1 MTSRNSQDDLN
12 RRDNIMT
19 AALHPELPA
28 LMVEEQVKAALLEDL
43 GRAGDITTL
52 ATIGPDMTATAH
64 MGVRETGVIAGL
76 ELARTAFRLVDPSI
90 RFEALAADGDRV
102 APGTTV
108 ARISGRARGL
118 LSAER
123 VALNFLMH
131 LSGIA
136 TYTAKFAD
144 EIAHTAAKVCC
155 TRKTI
160 PGLRALEKYAVR
172 LGGGSNHRYGLDD
185 AVLIKDNH
193 IAVCGGVA
201 GAIRAA
207 RSYCGHLV
215 KVEVEVDGL
224 VQLREALTATPD
236 VVLLDNMG
244 PDLLREAVA
253 INAAHWGLSAASYGG
268 DDRRTR
274 LEASGNVRIETI
286 RAIAESGVDFISTS
300 KITMAAPTLDIGLD
314 VSI

>member
-1 MTSRNSQDDLN
+1 MSDT
-12 RRDNIMT
+12 MT
-19 AALHPELPA
+19 AALRPELPA
-28 LMVEEQVKAALLEDL
+28 LMIEDQVRAALLEDL

-52 ATIGPDMTATAH
+52 STIGQDLTATAG
-64 MGVRETGVIAGL
+64 MNARDAGVIAGL
-76 ELARTAFRLVDPSI
+76 ELARAAFRLVDPSI
-90 RFEALAADGDRV
+90 RFEALVADGDRV
-102 APGTTV
+102 EPGTAI

-123 VALNFLMH
+123 VGLNFLMH

-144 EIAHTAAKVCC
+144 EIAHTRAKVCC

-193 IAVCGGVA
+193 IAVSGGVA
-201 GAIRAA
+201 SAVHAA
-207 RSYCGHLV
+207 RAYCGHLV
-215 KVEVEVDGL
+215 KIEIEVDGL
-224 VQLREALTATPD
+224 DQMREALTAQPD
-236 VVLLDNMG
+236 VILLDNMG
-244 PDLLREAVA
+244 PDLLREAVS
-253 INAAHWGLSAASYGG
+253 INRAHWQLSTDAYAV
-268 DDRRTR
+268 DARRTR
-274 LEASGNVRIETI
+274 LEASGNVNIDTV
-286 RAIAESGVDFISTS
+286 RAIAESGIDYISTS

-314 VSI
+314 IAIKK

>member
-1 MTSRNSQDDLN
+1 
-12 RRDNIMT
+12 MT
-19 AALHPELPA
+19 ALRPELPA
-28 LMVEEQVKAALLEDL
+28 LMVEEQAKAALLEDL

-52 ATIGPDMTATAH
+52 STIGPGQTATAK
-64 MGVRETGVIAGL
+64 MGVREAGVVAGL
-76 ELARTAFRLVDPSI
+76 ELARTAFRLIDPSI
-90 RFEALAADGDRV
+90 RFEALAGDGDRV
-102 APGTTV
+102 AAGATI

-131 LSGIA
+131 LSGVA
-136 TYTAKFAD
+136 TYTATFAD
-144 EIAHTAAKVCC
+144 EIAHTNAKVCC

-193 IAVCGGVA
+193 IAVSGGVA

-207 RSYCGHLV
+207 RAYCGHLV

-224 VQLREALTATPD
+224 AQLREALTASPD

-244 PDLLREAVA
+244 PELLSEAVA
-253 INAAHWGLSAASYGG
+253 INAVHWGLSAASYPG
-268 DDRRTR
+268 DLRRTR
-274 LEASGNVRIETI
+274 LEASGNVKIETI
-286 RAIAESGVDFISTS
+286 RAIAETGVDYISTS

>member
-1 MTSRNSQDDLN
+1 M
-12 RRDNIMT
+12 I
-19 AALHPELPA
+19 ALRPELPA
-28 LMVEEQVKAALLEDL
+28 LMVEEQVEAALLEDL

-52 ATIGPDMTATAH
+52 STIGPERTAAAN
-64 MGVRETGVIAGL
+64 MSVREAGVIAGL
-76 ELARTAFRLVDPSI
+76 ELARTAFRLIDPSI

-102 APGTTV
+102 APGTTI

-131 LSGIA
+131 LSGVA
-136 TYTAKFAD
+136 TYTATFAD
-144 EIAHTAAKVCC
+144 EIAHTSAKVCC

-193 IAVCGGVA
+193 IAVSGGVA
-201 GAIRAA
+201 GAVRAA
-207 RSYCGHLV
+207 RAYCGHLV

-224 VQLREALTATPD
+224 AQLREALTASPD

-244 PDLLREAVA
+244 PELLREAVA
-253 INAAHWGLSAASYGG
+253 TNAAHWGLSAASYPG
-268 DDRRTR
+268 DLRRTR
-274 LEASGNVRIETI
+274 LEASGNVKIETI
-286 RAIAESGVDFISTS
+286 RAIAETGVDYISTS

>member
-1 MTSRNSQDDLN
+1 
-12 RRDNIMT
+12 MT
-19 AALHPELPA
+19 AALRPELPA
-28 LMVEEQVKAALLEDL
+28 LMVEDQVRAALLEDL

-52 ATIGPDMTATAH
+52 STIGPDMTASAD
-64 MGVRETGVIAGL
+64 MRARDAGVVAGL
-76 ELARTAFRLVDPSI
+76 DLARTAFRLVDPSI
-90 RFEALAADGDRV
+90 RFDALAADGDRV
-102 APGTTV
+102 APGAAI

-136 TYTAKFAD
+136 SYTAKFAD
-144 EIAHTAAKVCC
+144 EIAHTTAKVCC

-193 IAVCGGVA
+193 IAVSGGVA

-207 RSYCGHLV
+207 RAYCGHLV

-224 VQLREALTATPD
+224 AQMREALTAAPD
-236 VVLLDNMG
+236 VILLDNMG
-244 PDLLREAVA
+244 PEMLREAVA
-253 INAAHWGLSAASYGG
+253 VNSEHWKLGPADYAA
-268 DDRRTR
+268 DPRRTR
-274 LEASGNVRIETI
+274 LEASGNVKIDTI
-286 RAIAESGVDFISTS
+286 RAIAETGVDYISTS

-314 VSI
+314 VTI

>member
-1 MTSRNSQDDLN
+1 
-12 RRDNIMT
+12 MT
-19 AALHPELPA
+19 ALRPELPV
-28 LMVEEQVKAALLEDL
+28 LMLEEQVKAALLEDL

-52 ATIGPDMTATAH
+52 STIGPDRKASAEMS
-64 MGVRETGVIAGL
+64 VREAGVVAGL
-76 ELARTAFRLVDPSI
+76 DLARTAFRLIDPSI
-90 RFEALAADGDRV
+90 RFEAVAADGDRV
-102 APGTTV
+102 ASGATI
-108 ARISGRARGL
+108 ARISGRARGI

-131 LSGIA
+131 LSGVA
-136 TYTAKFAD
+136 TYTASFAD
-144 EIAHTAAKVCC
+144 EIAQTGARVCC

-193 IAVCGGVA
+193 IAVSGGVA

-207 RSYCGHLV
+207 RAYCGHLV
-215 KVEVEVDGL
+215 KVEAEVDGL
-224 VQLREALTATPD
+224 AQLREALTAAPD
-236 VVLLDNMG
+236 VILLDNMG
-244 PDLLREAVA
+244 PELLGEAVA
-253 INAAHWGLSAASYGG
+253 INAAHWGLTSASYAG
-268 DDRRTR
+268 DLRRTR

-286 RAIAESGVDFISTS
+286 RAIAETGVDYISTS